1 MKICLVTPSPVP
13 FVMGGAE
20 KLFLG
25 LVEAINRHSSHVA
38 DLIKIPVFEQGFWG
52 IIDGY
57 RRFSELDLSHF
68 DAVISTKYPAWMI
81 KHSNHHVYLQHKLRG
96 FYDLYQIA
104 PQGLEQRCRPAPSR
118 PMPDHPALDP
128 ILGIL
133 ERPNPDRADMQELFA
148 ELERIRPMRLP
159 EQVCAF
165 PGPLIRA
172 IVHFLDAVALAPSE
186 VASYAAISRTV
197 ATREGYF
204 PPNQPV
210 RVLHH
215 PTSLRGLRPSP
226 GGDYL
231 FTASRLAEL
240 KRVHLLIEAY
250 AQVPGDTPLLIAGT
264 GAESFALERQAA
276 GDHRVEFLG
285 FVPDDHLAR
294 LYQEALAVPFIPYD
308 EDYGLITVEA
318 MHAGKPVLTCTDSGG
333 VTELV
338 KPGVN
343 GDIVAPCVADIA
355 AGLTRLVTDQERT
368 RALGHQAAESVA
380 TLTWPHFVRDLLE
393 HVSIPHAVR
402 GTAARPRNAK
412 RVVVLST
419 FRIHPPV
426 QGGQQRIAHL
436 YRQLAERY
444 QVTILSLGA
453 LNSAEDQTMHGLDYM
468 EHRVPRTK
476 AQSREELRLE
486 DETGISCGDIM
497 VTTLWAQNHRF
508 MEALREHVH
517 DACCVVLSH
526 PYLVHALDGLWDGPV
541 IYDAHNVEQDLKRPY
556 LYNHPDLF
564 ALVCQAEAAAVVRAS
579 LVAACSE
586 QDRAR
591 LCELYEID
599 PDKTC
604 VIENGVCP
612 VTLCDERALV
622 RLRRRMGLGERP
634 LAVFMG
640 SMHGPNVDAA
650 RHVLALAAM
659 KPAWSFALVGSVEA
673 AFRGHACPDNLVFL
687 DQVPET
693 QKSLLLGAASLG
705 LNPITTGSGTN
716 MKVLDYAAHGL
727 PVLSTPFGLRGLEFD
742 QRHALVHEL
751 ADFGAAMDAA
761 LADPAST
768 RARAE
773 AAREVVLRRYAWKVL
788 GQRYCAQLEGIV

>member
-1 MKICLVTPSPVP
+1 MNICLLTPSPVP

-57 RRFSELDLSHF
+57 QRFAQLDLSHF

-81 KHSNHHVYLQHKLRG
+81 RHPNHHVYIQHKLRG
-96 FYDLYQIA
+96 FYDLYQVA
-104 PQGLEQRCRPAPSR
+104 PQGLEQRCRPALPK

-128 ILGIL
+128 ILAIL
-133 ERPNPDRADMQELFA
+133 ERPQPDRADMDELFA
-148 ELERIRPMRLP
+148 ELERIRPLRLP

-172 IVHFLDAVALAPSE
+172 IVHFLDSVGLAPAE

-197 ATREGYF
+197 ATRDNYF
-204 PPNQPV
+204 PANQPV

-215 PTSLRGLRPSP
+215 PTSLRGLTPCP

-250 AQVPGDTPLLIAGT
+250 AQVPGDTPFLIAGT

-276 GDHRVEFLG
+276 QDPRVQFLG
-285 FVPDDHLAR
+285 FVPDDHLVR

-308 EDYGLITVEA
+308 EDYGLITIEA

-333 VTELV
+333 VTEMV
-338 KPGVN
+338 RSGIN
-343 GDIVAPCVADIA
+343 GEVVAPCVADIA
-355 AGLTRLVTDQERT
+355 AGLTRLVTDRERT
-368 RALGHQAAESVA
+368 ITLGHKAAESVA

-393 HVSIPHAVR
+393 HVSIPR
-402 GTAARPRNAK
+402 AARSTAMSHGKKDRI
-412 RVVVLST
+412 VVLST
-419 FRIHPPV
+419 FRIHPPI

-436 YRQLAERY
+436 YRQLAEHY
-444 QVTILSLGA
+444 QVTIVSLGA
-453 LNSAEDQTMHGLDYM
+453 LNSAEERRVEGLDYM

-486 DETGISCGDIM
+486 DETGISCGDVM
-497 VTTLWAQNHRF
+497 ATTLWAQNHRF
-508 MEALREHVH
+508 MDALSEHLQ

-556 LYNHPDLF
+556 LQDHADIF
-564 ALVCQAEAAAVVRAS
+564 ALVCQAEAAAVARAS
-579 LVAACSE
+579 LVIACSE

-591 LCELYEID
+591 LCQLYD
-599 PDKTC
+599 LDQSLTC

-612 VTLCDERALV
+612 VAPFDERALV

-640 SMHGPNVDAA
+640 SMHGPNVDAV
-650 RHVLALAAM
+650 RHIFALAKAR
-659 KPAWSFALVGSVEA
+659 PAWSFAIMGSVQA
-673 AFRGHACPDNLVFL
+673 AFREQAHPDNLVFV
-687 DQVPET
+687 DQLPDT
-693 QKSLLLGAASLG
+693 QKSLLLAAATLG

-727 PVLSTPFGLRGLEFD
+727 PILSTPFGLRGLELD
-742 QRHALVHEL
+742 ERHALVHEL
-751 ADFGAAMDAA
+751 TNFGSAMDKAVRDPAQTKA
-761 LADPAST
+761 LAL
-768 RARAE
+768 
-773 AAREVVLRRYAWKVL
+773 AARNLVQRRYEWKVL
-788 GQRYCAQLEGIV
+788 GQEFGTRLETVL